1 MELHSHFNA
10 ENQTAF
16 EHVIQHLKEKGIRI
30 TETRKAV
37 VAYIIESDDHPSA
50 EMIYQDLI
58 PNYPNMSLAT
68 VYNNLKLLL
77 EEGFVTK
84 LKRTNDNTT
93 YYDFMGHEHLNVIC
107 EVCGKITDFMDVE
120 IPSLKKEAHT
130 QKLVTK
136 LQKRCY
142 PSTAFVLI
150 ARTKR
155 RISKRLSIAFFL
167 FPFELSE

>member
-1 MELHSHFNA
+1 
-10 ENQTAF
+10 
-16 EHVIQHLKEKGIRI
+16 
-30 TETRKAV
+30 
-37 VAYIIESDDHPSA
+37 
-50 EMIYQDLI
+50 MIYQDLI

-120 IPSLKKEAHT
+120 ILSLKKEAHT
-130 QKLVTK
+130 QTGYKIT
-136 LQKRCY
+136 KRCY

-150 ARTKR
+150 ARTKDEYQSGFLSLFF
-155 RISKRLSIAFFL
+155 ISL
-167 FPFELSE
+167 